1 MLENISL
8 SIHYLNINEFHWPA
22 AVLKFLYSNLGIL
35 LIDKKIFNVLI
46 KITIINSN
54 MTLENYN

>member
-8 SIHYLNINEFHWPA
+8 SIHYLNINGFHWSA
-22 AVLKFLYSNLGIL
+22 AILKFLYSNLGII
-35 LIDKKIFNVLI
+35 LISKKIFNVLI
-46 KITIINSN
+46 KITIIISN

>member
-8 SIHYLNINEFHWPA
+8 SIHYLNINGFHWPA
-22 AVLKFLYSNLGIL
+22 AILKFLYSNLGIL
-35 LIDKKIFNVLI
+35 LISRKIFNVLI